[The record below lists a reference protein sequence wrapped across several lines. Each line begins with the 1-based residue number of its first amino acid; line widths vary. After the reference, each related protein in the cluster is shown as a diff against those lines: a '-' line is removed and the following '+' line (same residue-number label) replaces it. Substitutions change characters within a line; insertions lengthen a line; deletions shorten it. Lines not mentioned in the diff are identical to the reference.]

1 MRTRPYQETDEPAL
15 IEFWQFCGLVVP
27 SNDPR
32 KDIIRKVQD
41 SPELFLVSEVEGE
54 LVVSSMAGYEG
65 HRG

>member
-1 MRTRPYQETDEPAL
+1 M
-15 IEFWQFCGLVVP
+15 P